1 MNQTERPVYGRQPG
15 KFISTSSSAQ
25 HQGSK
30 SPSMTTPSMMNQTNK
45 APFISANAGPSSSM
59 IEKEKRA
66 LEKIKQRQRKEVEQM
81 MDYEL
86 QLERIRQNNEEKAV
100 KQREKEERRR
110 QEVLRA

>member
-1 MNQTERPVYGRQPG
+1 
-15 KFISTSSSAQ
+15 
-25 HQGSK
+25 
-30 SPSMTTPSMMNQTNK
+30 MTTPSMMNQTNK
-45 APFISANAGPSSSM
+45 ALFISANAGGSSSM

-86 QLERIRQNNEEKAV
+86 QLERIRQKNEEKAA

-110 QEVLRA
+110 QEVLRAQ

>member
-1 MNQTERPVYGRQPG
+1 
-15 KFISTSSSAQ
+15 
-25 HQGSK
+25 
-30 SPSMTTPSMMNQTNK
+30 MTTPSMMNQTNK
-45 APFISANAGPSSSM
+45 ALFISANAGGSSSM

-110 QEVLRA
+110 QEVLRAQ